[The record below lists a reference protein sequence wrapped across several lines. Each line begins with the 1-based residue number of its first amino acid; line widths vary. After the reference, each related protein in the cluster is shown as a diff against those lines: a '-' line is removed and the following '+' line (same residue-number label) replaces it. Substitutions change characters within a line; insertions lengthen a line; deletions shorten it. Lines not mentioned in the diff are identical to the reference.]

1 MFTYPDQP
9 MQRGRLQKCL
19 DTKYNWGHDRGG
31 IMTLGEY
38 LVAHPP
44 VAKRKA
50 IREYSNTR
58 VHLAYVKLR
67 TPKVEY
73 TVILD
78 ADTHRGIDVP
88 KVVYDALASVPEWE
102 PIGSF

>member
-19 DTKYNWGHDRGG
+19 DTKYRFSNGD

-50 IREYSNTR
+50 IREYSSTR
-58 VHLAYVKLR
+58 VHLAYVKLQ

-88 KVVYDALASVPEWE
+88 KIAYDALASVPEWE